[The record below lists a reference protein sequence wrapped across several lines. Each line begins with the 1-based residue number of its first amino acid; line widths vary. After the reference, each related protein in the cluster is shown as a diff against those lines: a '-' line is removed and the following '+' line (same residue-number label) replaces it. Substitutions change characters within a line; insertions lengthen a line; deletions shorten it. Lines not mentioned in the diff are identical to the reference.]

1 MKFYASILAYLVIGA
16 VLGWGILLA
25 VSKGNFWLLG
35 IGILTYVV
43 AFAKIGCL
51 PSGKSH

>member
-1 MKFYASILAYLVIGA
+1 MKFFGAIVAYLFMGA

-25 VSKGNFWLLG
+25 VKGNFWLMG
-35 IGILTYVV
+35 IAFLAYVIS
-43 AFAKIGCL
+43 FAKIGCL